1 MNCPVCGASLPNG
14 AWMCD
19 QCGASIGGA
28 VPGGAPAPRGFPP
41 PGPPA
46 AGGSTCPSCG
56 TPFVPGTAFCDNCG
70 ASIVGS
76 AVPSGAPVPVTS
88 ATPAPTSSYIYIVV
102 WGPRSSGKTMFLFML
117 YDEIRMRQT
126 DWEMRIFNET
136 ADKFWEQ
143 LTERKFQHRFAEAT
157 TAQSPEEIVIEF
169 KRQDH
174 RHSTWEDRRV
184 KVLDLPGEWYENR
197 SLAVGQGGSNVVDDY
212 LKKCKGLLCLVDP
225 NAKPEDLS
233 KYFDKLLMRLQM
245 LCGQPTDK
253 RLAVCLTKM
262 DERAHRLKSGI
273 GNPESWLCLT
283 QPNEYTRCP
292 HCQKSEKYVK
302 DILGGG
308 IMTEINKTFRQDKI
322 RYFASSAIGLY
333 PGVSVERSNSG
344 IDWQGNPII
353 YEVRNIKPFGLFAP
367 FCDWLLQD

>member
-1 MNCPVCGASLPNG
+1 MNCPACQAPLTDGTVF
-14 AWMCD
+14 CD
-19 QCGASIGGA
+19 QCGASIL
-28 VPGGAPAPRGFPP
+28 
-41 PGPPA
+41 
-46 AGGSTCPSCG
+46 
-56 TPFVPGTAFCDNCG
+56 
-70 ASIVGS
+70 
-76 AVPSGAPVPVTS
+76 
-88 ATPAPTSSYIYIVV
+88 APTSSYIYIVV
-102 WGPRSSGKTMFLFML
+102 WGPKSSGKTMFLFML
-117 YDEIRMRQT
+117 RDEMRMSNSE
-126 DWEMRIFNET
+126 WEMNIRGEAAN
-136 ADKFWEQ
+136 KFWDQ
-143 LTERKFQHRFAEAT
+143 LTELKFQHHFAGP
-157 TAQSPEEIVIEF
+157 TAKQRPEEMDLLFARPDYTHKTKEY
-169 KRQDH
+169 RY
-174 RHSTWEDRRV
+174 V

-197 SLAVGQGGSNVVDDY
+197 SLAVGQDGSNVVDDY

-253 RLAVCLTKM
+253 RLAICLTKM

-273 GNPESWLCLT
+273 GNPESWLCLI

-367 FCDWLLQD
+367 FCDWLFQD